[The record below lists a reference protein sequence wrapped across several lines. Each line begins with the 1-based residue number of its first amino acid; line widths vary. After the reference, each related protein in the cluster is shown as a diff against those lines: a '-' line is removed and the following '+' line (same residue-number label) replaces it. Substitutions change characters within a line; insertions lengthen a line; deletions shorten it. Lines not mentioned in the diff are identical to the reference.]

1 MQPTNKYIMTL
12 NEAIVA
18 RHSVRQYLEKPIE
31 SEKVAQLQ
39 ALIDECNK
47 EGQLHLQLVTNEPKA
62 FAAGM
67 AKYGGFKGVGNY
79 IAVVGP
85 KGEDVKLGYYG
96 EKVVLLAQTLGL
108 NTCWVGLSY
117 KKQPDQYQVLDG
129 ESLVAVIALGY
140 GANQGNAHPQKK
152 GIEHFCHVEG
162 AMPEWFRKGM
172 EAALLAP
179 TAVNQQKFEFFLHEG
194 NSHLSATPPS
204 TSALSSAISRLEQ
217 GRRISVGFLL
227 NSDNYTS
234 APRFP
239 RSASPRTCARK
250 WTDCTFWQP

>member
-1 MQPTNKYIMTL
+1 MRPEDECIMTIQ
-12 NEAIVA
+12 EAIVA

-47 EGQLHLQLVTNEPKA
+47 VGQLHLQLVTNEPKA
-62 FAAGM
+62 FASGM

-96 EKVVLLAQTLGL
+96 EKVVLLAQTLAL

-117 KKQPDQYQVLDG
+117 KKQPDQYQVLEG
-129 ESLVAVIALGY
+129 ESLLAVIALGY
-140 GANQGNAHPQKK
+140 GINQGNAHPQKK
-152 GIEHFCHVEG
+152 GIEHFCRVDG
-162 AMPEWFRKGM
+162 AMPDWFRRGM

-179 TAVNQQKFEFFLHEG
+179 TAVNQQKFEFILHEG
-194 NSHLSATPPS
+194 NRVEAKAKFTFIGYA
-204 TSALSSAISRLEQ
+204 ALDLGIAKCHFKIGAGKENFSW
-217 GRRISVGFLL
+217 V
-227 NSDNYTS
+227 
-234 APRFP
+234 
-239 RSASPRTCARK
+239 
-250 WTDCTFWQP
+250 